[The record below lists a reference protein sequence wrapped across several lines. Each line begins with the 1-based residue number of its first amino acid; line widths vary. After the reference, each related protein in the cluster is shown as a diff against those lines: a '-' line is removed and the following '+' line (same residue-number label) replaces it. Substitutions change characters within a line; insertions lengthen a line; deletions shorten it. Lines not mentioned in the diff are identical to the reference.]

1 MVKQIIIR
9 WDDENL
15 SFDLRS
21 ETPVS
26 TKELIGALEL
36 VKLNFFEKRILPD
49 AEVPNNL
56 KRPIT
61 ERREIEESARKVILG
76 SETLSKRV
84 LYALMS
90 IDVERLDQLLRFSR
104 SELCRLR
111 NLGRKSMIEIDE
123 LLKKYGYNYSL
134 LSPIWYQVL
143 PYNRAQ
149 MSDGSD
155 YKDFDSYQ
163 ELAAFI
169 NKENKKLLEG

>member
-1 MVKQIIIR
+1 MEKQIIIR
-9 WDDENL
+9 WTDENL
-15 SFDLRS
+15 SFDLKS

-26 TKELIGALEL
+26 TKEIIGALEL

-56 KRPIT
+56 VDKRK
-61 ERREIEESARKVILG
+61 IEESARKVILG

-84 LYALMS
+84 LYALMG

-104 SELCRLR
+104 TELCQLR
-111 NLGRKSMIEIDE
+111 NLGRKSLMEIDE
-123 LLKKYGYNYSL
+123 LLQKYGYNYSL
-134 LSPIWYQVL
+134 LSPIWYQASV
-143 PYNRAQ
+143 PFNRAK

-169 NKENKKLLEG
+169 KKENKKLLEG